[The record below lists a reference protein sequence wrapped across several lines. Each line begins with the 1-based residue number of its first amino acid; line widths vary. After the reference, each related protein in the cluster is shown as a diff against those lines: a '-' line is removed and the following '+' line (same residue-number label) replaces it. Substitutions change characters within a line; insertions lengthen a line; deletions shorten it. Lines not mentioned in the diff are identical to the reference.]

1 LNLSFQFNQ
10 RDDHKRVKKPPKLY
24 PKEFSFSRSLHHEVH
39 AISFRDQMNFTCA
52 TSTPKSRNGSTDSLS
67 SSFYDKNRN
76 ESYFEQCFET
86 ICKLGEG
93 SFGEVFKVRCR
104 DDGKFYAIKKTKQ
117 IFRSESHRKERLEE
131 VKRYEQFSDN
141 EHCVTLY
148 KAWEQDDLLFMQI
161 ELCRGS
167 VENYVEQIQH
177 VPESFVWS
185 FLLDMLL
192 ALQSLHAKHLV
203 HLDIKLDNILIT
215 DDSHCK
221 LADFGLVFDLVNSPR
236 SRAIEGDSRYLA
248 PELMQGDYCLANDI
262 FSLGITLLELACG
275 LELPM
280 NGTLWQELRTKV
292 LPETAMDSLS
302 VGLKEIIRSMME
314 PDPLKRPTVD
324 QLLKT
329 PKLRMLRLERRAG
342 KVSRSFVS

>member
-1 LNLSFQFNQ
+1 M
-10 RDDHKRVKKPPKLY
+10 KKPPKLY
-24 PKEFSFSRSLHHEVH
+24 PKEFSFSRNGHHEAH
-39 AISFRDQMNFTCA
+39 AISFRDQMNFTRA
-52 TSTPKSRNGSTDSLS
+52 TSTPKSRNDSLDSLS
-67 SSFYDKNRN
+67 STFYDKNKN

-117 IFRSESHRKERLEE
+117 IFRSESHRRERLEE

-167 VENYVEQIQH
+167 VEDYVEEIKH

-192 ALQSLHAKHLV
+192 ALQSLHDKNLV

-221 LADFGLVFDLVNSPR
+221 LADFGLVFDLSNSPR

-248 PELMQGDYCLANDI
+248 PELMQGNYCLANDI
-262 FSLGITLLELACG
+262 FSLGITLLELSCS

-280 NGTLWQELRTKV
+280 NGTLWQELRSLV
-292 LPETAMDSLS
+292 LPETAMNSLS
-302 VGLKEIIRSMME
+302 KELQVIIRAMME
-314 PDPLKRPTVD
+314 PDPTKRPTVVE
-324 QLLKT
+324 LLKK
-329 PKLRMLRLERRAG
+329 PKLKLLRCERRIE
-342 KVSRSFVS
+342 KISRTCVSN